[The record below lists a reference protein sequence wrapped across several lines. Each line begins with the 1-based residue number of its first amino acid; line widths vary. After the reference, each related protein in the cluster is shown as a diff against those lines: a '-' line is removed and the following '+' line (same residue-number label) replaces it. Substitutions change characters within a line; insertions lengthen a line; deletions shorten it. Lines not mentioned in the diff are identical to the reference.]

1 MATVKELKE
10 RRGKLELQAKA
21 LIETAEADDRD
32 LTAEEASEFDDLA
45 AQQATLKNR
54 IERQEK
60 LEGLSRE
67 LDGRSGAIDRRTSP
81 ATAVDADERP
91 RIAATARRTGVLRNF
106 KGTVGGLTEDE
117 RAFRFGMWARALVT
131 LNMPGRYS
139 FTDAVDFARENGWL
153 NVASSSDGSGHQ
165 YLIPHEFGSDLI
177 VLREQFGVA
186 RRLFL
191 VVPMGSD
198 TRTDPRLKG
207 GLTAHFKGE
216 TGAGTESNTTWNQVQ
231 LVAKEIIVL
240 SRYTSALGQDSAIDF
255 GDRLAGEISY
265 AFSNKEDECA
275 FNGDATST
283 YGGIVGIR
291 TKLQNVDGAGADS
304 AGLVTQGTGN
314 TWGAIVLTDFD
325 KVVGKLPQYADTP
338 NAAWT
343 MHKTFYHEVIVPL
356 VEAAGGTT
364 KTEIEGG
371 NRSPRPIFKG
381 YPVEFSQ
388 VWPKTTAT
396 SSVVAALGD
405 FRLGASFGD
414 RQQESIMFSEHASI
428 GGESLF
434 ERNEIGIRGTERFDI
449 NVHDAG
455 DATNPGPIVGLQT
468 GS

>member
-1 MATVKELKE
+1 MASVKELKE

-21 LIETAEADDRD
+21 LIDTAEAEDRD
-32 LTAEEASEFDDLA
+32 LTDAEAAEFDNLA
-45 AQQATLKNR
+45 AQQATLKSR
-54 IERQEK
+54 IDRQEK

-91 RIAATARRTGVLRNF
+91 RIPANARRTGTLKNF
-106 KGTVGGLTEDE
+106 KGVVSGVDADE
-117 RAFRFGMWARALVT
+117 RAYRFGTWARALVSVC
-131 LNMPGRYS
+131 MPGRYN
-139 FTDAVDFARENGWL
+139 FPDAVDFAREHGWL
-153 NVASSSDGSGHQ
+153 NVASSADGSGHG
-165 YLIPHEFGSDLI
+165 YLVPHEFGTDLI

-186 RRLFL
+186 RRLFN
-191 VVPMGSD
+191 VVPMASD
-198 TRTDPRLKG
+198 TRTDPRLRG
-207 GLTAHFKGE
+207 GLTAHFKSE
-216 TGAGTESNTTWNQVQ
+216 TGAGTESNATWDQVQ
-231 LVAKEIIVL
+231 LVAKEIIAL

-265 AFSNKEDECA
+265 AFANKEDECA
-275 FNGDATST
+275 FNGDAAST
-283 YGGIVGIR
+283 YGGIVGVR
-291 TKLQNVDGAGADS
+291 TKLQNVDGSGTDS
-304 AGLVTQGTGN
+304 AGLATQGTGN

-371 NRSPRPIFKG
+371 NRAPRPIFKG

-396 SSVVAALGD
+396 SSVVCALGD

-414 RQQESIMFSEHASI
+414 RQMESIMFSEHASI

-434 ERNEIGIRGTERFDI
+434 ERNEIGIRGTERFDV

-455 DATNPGPIVGLQT
+455 DGTDPGPIVGLQT